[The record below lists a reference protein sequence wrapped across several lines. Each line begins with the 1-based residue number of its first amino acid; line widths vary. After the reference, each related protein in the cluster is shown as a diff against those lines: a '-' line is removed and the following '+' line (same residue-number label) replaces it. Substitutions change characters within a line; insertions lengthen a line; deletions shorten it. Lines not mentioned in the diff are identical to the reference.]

1 MAIDPRIRSYVLR
14 GALVVFA
21 TVFIWAGWTGF
32 RVWRAWSNVE
42 RVEFETGDAREG
54 LEAADNPYRMGVL
67 TIPPTTD
74 DEPADAPITGGEVA
88 SGEGEVGGEIVA
100 DEIVDVENLQS
111 FLVIGSDQREET
123 FKSRRADVI
132 LLVMI
137 PGGNADPIMVS
148 IPRDLYITNPCTG
161 GLSRVNA
168 NLNGCGAIATGPE
181 QLAVAVEDF
190 TGVPVDHFAV
200 FTFDGFEQIVERVGG
215 VEICLEN
222 PVRDLKVKPVALD
235 LPAGCNMA
243 GPEQALSWVRS
254 RKTQELVDGRW
265 RTVAGVSDLERNA
278 RQQDLLV
285 QALRR
290 LKGFSDIGEF
300 SGLVE
305 DLTDA
310 FAIDEGLGLGKAIS
324 TAWDLRGIDPDSIV
338 RLKIPVRNFVNA
350 GGEFVLLP
358 DSSFAEV
365 LTEAYPAA
373 LEWLAVG
380 A

>member
-1 MAIDPRIRSYVLR
+1 MAIDPRIRSYILR

-42 RVEFETGDAREG
+42 RVEFETGEARVG
-54 LEAADNPYRMGVL
+54 LEAADNPYRFGTETL
-67 TIPPTTD
+67 PPPPET
-74 DEPADAPITGGEVA
+74 DEPDGPIVPGPVVRA
-88 SGEGEVGGEIVA
+88 GEIGDQPV
-100 DEIVDVENLQS
+100 DDIVEVEGLQT

-137 PGGNADPIMVS
+137 PGGSDDPIMVS
-148 IPRDLYITNPCTG
+148 IPRDLYVTNPCTG
-161 GLSRVNA
+161 WRSRVNA
-168 NLNGCGAIATGPE
+168 NLNGCGDIATGPE

-215 VEICLEN
+215 VEICVEN
-222 PVRDLKVKPVALD
+222 PVRDLRVKPVALE
-235 LPAGCNMA
+235 LPAGCNIA

-265 RTVAGVSDLERNA
+265 RTMDGVSDLERNA

-290 LKGFSDIGEF
+290 LKGFNDIGEF

-305 DLTDA
+305 DLADA
-310 FAIDEGLGLGKAIS
+310 FAIDEGLSLGKAIS
-324 TAWDLRGIDPDSIV
+324 TAWDLRSIDPDSIV
-338 RLKIPVRNFVNA
+338 RLKIPVKNFVNDR
-350 GGEFVLLP
+350 GEFVLLP
-358 DSSFAEV
+358 DSSFADV
-365 LTEAYPAA
+365 LTESYPAA
-373 LEWLAVG
+373 LEWLASG